1 MKRMEG
7 NFQDQIASL
16 DKRMDTCITGLAQ
29 HQQETHNTRELSR
42 DGRPYY
48 VCGLPGHYQNSC
60 PRRNNLERERPSVPR
75 YVLPAPDNYTQYS
88 SGPQARQWALPPPP
102 HQSRIAAFQDS
113 TPTPSSHLELPIYS
127 TLPNMTPLTGLII
140 MMMSYWKPQRPIT
153 KTLTMMTLMETGINI
168 TIMNQKPRRAIM

>member
-1 MKRMEG
+1 MKRMKG

-29 HQQETHNTRELSR
+29 HQRETHNTRELSR
-42 DGRPYY
+42 DGQPYY

-60 PRRNNLERERPSVPR
+60 PRQNNLERERPSVPR

-102 HQSRIAAFQDS
+102 HQRRIAAFQDS
-113 TPTPSSHLELPIYS
+113 TPTPSSHPELPIYDS
-127 TLPNMTPLTGLII
+127 PKYDSVDWAYYYDDVLLEATTTNYQDFNDDDFDGD
-140 MMMSYWKPQRPIT
+140 WD
-153 KTLTMMTLMETGINI
+153 
-168 TIMNQKPRRAIM
+168 